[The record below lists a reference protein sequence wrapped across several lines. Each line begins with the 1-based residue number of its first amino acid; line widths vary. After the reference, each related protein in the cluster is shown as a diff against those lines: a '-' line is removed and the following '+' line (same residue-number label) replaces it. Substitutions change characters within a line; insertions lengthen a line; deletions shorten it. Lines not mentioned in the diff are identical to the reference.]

1 MAIFPKEVLR
11 LLLALLIGGLIGAE
25 REYRHRAAGLR
36 TIMFICAGAAL
47 FTMLSLKLGGEMSPA
62 RIAAAVATGVG
73 FLCAGVIMQQGAHL
87 VGLTTASTIWLAASL
102 GMAVGG
108 GYYLLSIVAVAIVM
122 VILLAFP
129 KLEELIY
136 SVQERQT
143 YSVVLGIERDRR
155 ERLDELMGECGL
167 RVISKKVS
175 RSGEEML
182 CEWEAE
188 GAPENHDQLVERL
201 LLETEVKG
209 FKCKAFKVST
219 RIGDNNARPLLPL
232 LRHHHAAGSG

>member
-1 MAIFPKEVLR
+1 MTIFPEEVFR

-47 FTMLSLKLGGEMSPA
+47 FTMLSLKLGGEVSPV
-62 RIAAAVATGVG
+62 RIAAHMVTGVG
-73 FLCAGVIMQQGAHL
+73 FLCAGVIMQQGSHL

-129 KLEELIY
+129 KLEEWIY

-143 YSVVLGIERDRR
+143 YTVVLGIELDRRDRL
-155 ERLDELMGECGL
+155 EKLMGECGL
-167 RVISKKVS
+167 HVISKKVS
-175 RSGEEML
+175 RSGDAL
-182 CEWEAE
+182 
-188 GAPENHDQLVERL
+188 
-201 LLETEVKG
+201 
-209 FKCKAFKVST
+209 
-219 RIGDNNARPLLPL
+219 
-232 LRHHHAAGSG
+232 